1 MNRLFMN
8 HTLVLCLALTASMLS
23 CARDYEDDINAAS
36 SDMEALVQADKDL
49 RAHLAQS
56 IAEARTRLNQMLS
69 SEDETLKGE
78 ISGKVD
84 ELKNSIN
91 AKMAALL
98 TLMETRFSESEQR
111 AQQKLDELDNMV
123 NGAGGTKELLQQHI
137 DATRTAVLNAQ
148 EGHNTN
154 LAAKLSEYDGKLTSL
169 KEKLG
174 KLTETAEA
182 LKAQFEVLKATDF
195 KTQLAAMQTKVEDL
209 EAYGLE
215 QKLDEMQASLAQFT
229 EEQFAEM
236 TTDELDKLNAYYA
249 DLVKYSE
256 QVLGKYS
263 QWEDDLEQWEQTF
276 NTLEGDYNA
285 AVDGLSEALGKIAY
299 LDDVLAEGSTVEAI
313 NDVISEIEGYESDVE
328 NYISEMETITDD
340 CRSAIDACESE
351 MNDDTDWEAAKS
363 NAETYSALMDD
374 QLSNLLAWIDDLQ
387 NRYPWWEW

>member
-236 TTDELDKLNAYYA
+236 TTDDLDKLNAYYA
-249 DLVKYSE
+249 DLVKYSG

-299 LDDVLAEGSTVEAI
+299 LDDVLTEGSTVEAI

-374 QLSNLLAWIDDLQ
+374 QLSNLLAWIEDLQ

>member
-236 TTDELDKLNAYYA
+236 TTDDLDKLNAYYA
-249 DLVKYSE
+249 DLVKYSG

-299 LDDVLAEGSTVEAI
+299 LDDVLTEGSTVEAI

>member
-123 NGAGGTKELLQQHI
+123 NGAGGTK
-137 DATRTAVLNAQ
+137 
-148 EGHNTN
+148 
-154 LAAKLSEYDGKLTSL
+154 
-169 KEKLG
+169 
-174 KLTETAEA
+174 
-182 LKAQFEVLKATDF
+182 
-195 KTQLAAMQTKVEDL
+195 
-209 EAYGLE
+209 
-215 QKLDEMQASLAQFT
+215 
-229 EEQFAEM
+229 
-236 TTDELDKLNAYYA
+236 
-249 DLVKYSE
+249 
-256 QVLGKYS
+256 
-263 QWEDDLEQWEQTF
+263 
-276 NTLEGDYNA
+276 
-285 AVDGLSEALGKIAY
+285 
-299 LDDVLAEGSTVEAI
+299 
-313 NDVISEIEGYESDVE
+313 
-328 NYISEMETITDD
+328 
-340 CRSAIDACESE
+340 
-351 MNDDTDWEAAKS
+351 
-363 NAETYSALMDD
+363 
-374 QLSNLLAWIDDLQ
+374 
-387 NRYPWWEW
+387 